1 MIRIAKILIDGN
13 TRVYRLFNP
22 LSFYHPSTSVM
33 PLMQVSHDGYIEEY
47 LIETY
52 YETYFWALEAGCW
65 RLLWENL

>member
-1 MIRIAKILIDGN
+1 MIRIAKILTDGN
-13 TRVYRLFNP
+13 TRVCRLFNP
-22 LSFYHPSTSVM
+22 LSLYHPSTSVM

-52 YETYFWALEAGCW
+52 YETYFWALEAGW